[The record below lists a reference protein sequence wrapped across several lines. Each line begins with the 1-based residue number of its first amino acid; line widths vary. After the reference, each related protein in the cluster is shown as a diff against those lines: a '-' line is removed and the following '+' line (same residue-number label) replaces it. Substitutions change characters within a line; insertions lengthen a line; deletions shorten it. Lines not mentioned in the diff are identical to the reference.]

1 MRDNTKQEDYFRF
14 LEELRVSGVTNM
26 FGAAPF
32 LEDAFPELNLGEAKD
47 WLIAWMESFDEED

>member
-1 MRDNTKQEDYFRF
+1 MSGNTQEDYFRF

>member
-14 LEELRVSGVTNM
+14 LEELRESGMTNM
-26 FGAAPF
+26 FGAVPL

-47 WLIAWMESFDEED
+47 WLIAWMDSFYEED